1 MNIYVWWLSRPAY
14 VAGAA
19 VVAVALYLAAF
30 GLGWADDVDGT
41 VWTFGRVSLVLASGV
56 AAGLRDVAAPVFDS
70 TPYRHRRLAPPAV
83 SLGLL
88 VAVGAGLAAVQAG
101 RISHVPWPLLAVETA
116 GMIAV
121 GAAVGAFCGGRIDPG
136 PVAAGVL
143 ALIVITDENG
153 GIGPWL
159 TAGPSGPHWAAGRTA
174 WAVLAFAG
182 AVAVR
187 AGLRDPSAQQRVQV
201 RAGAL

>member
-1 MNIYVWWLSRPAY
+1 MAATRLMNIYVWWLSRPAY

-56 AAGLRDVAAPVFDS
+56 AAGLRDVAA
-70 TPYRHRRLAPPAV
+70 
-83 SLGLL
+83 
-88 VAVGAGLAAVQAG
+88 
-101 RISHVPWPLLAVETA
+101 
-116 GMIAV
+116 
-121 GAAVGAFCGGRIDPG
+121 
-136 PVAAGVL
+136 L